1 MAATDGRIASLPLL
15 LSPQAQALLDSADM
29 TRRTSDGVAA
39 TRAETRAQAR
49 AFGGDPEPVAA
60 VEEMLAGGVPARLY
74 RPAARSWNVLVW
86 LHGGGWTSGDLDSYD
101 NVARALARRAGCAVL
116 SVAYRLAPEHRYP
129 AAVADAW
136 TATRWAAERFERVAV
151 GGDSAGAN
159 LAAAVA
165 LRARETGL
173 TLASQLLAYPL
184 VDPRLDSP
192 YVEEFVGRYDGFG
205 GREGFGAMVRGGIR
219 SAWETYVPDPRSRE
233 ASDAAPA
240 FAASLAGVAPAA
252 FVFAEHD
259 ILRGEGEAFAGRLE
273 SEGVP
278 VRIARYRAQIHGF
291 FHLLAFDDA
300 QRAVDF
306 AAASLQSAFAAQG

>member
-1 MAATDGRIASLPLL
+1 MTAADGRVASPPLL
-15 LSPQAQALLDSADM
+15 LCPNAQALLDAADM
-29 TRRTSDGVAA
+29 TRRTTDEVAA
-39 TRAETRAQAR
+39 TRAEVRAQAR
-49 AFGGDPEPVAA
+49 AFGGDPEPVAT
-60 VEEMLAGGVPARLY
+60 VEEVLAEGVPARLY
-74 RPAARSWNVLVW
+74 RPVAGAWDALVW

-116 SVAYRLAPEHRYP
+116 SVDYRLAPEERYP
-129 AAVADAW
+129 AAIADAW

-173 TLASQLLAYPL
+173 TLALQLLVYPL

-192 YVEEFVGRYDGFG
+192 YVEEFVPRYDGFG
-205 GREGFGAMVRGGIR
+205 GRPAFGAMVRSGIR
-219 SAWETYVPDPRSRE
+219 SAWEAYAPDPRSRE
-233 ASDAAPA
+233 EIDVAPA
-240 FAASLAGVAPAA
+240 FATSLSGVAPAA

-273 SEGVP
+273 QEGVS

-291 FHLLAFDDA
+291 FHLLAMDDA
-300 QRAVDF
+300 QSAVDF
-306 AAASLQSAFAAQG
+306 AAGSLQSAFAAQS